1 MASDDR
7 SLKRFSGDGDD
18 PGKDL
23 KKWKQWATA
32 KILTL
37 KDCKEAQQGPWLFTL
52 LDGSAWDAVEH
63 LDIDEL
69 AKAGGAQRIWSVL
82 QARFPEKEPYD
93 QMGEA
98 LGEVFSLSAND
109 GETGKQWAS
118 RVKET
123 FEKCKRK
130 ANTDFPSA
138 AQGWIVLN
146 CAGLSEEQKAIIKA
160 KTQGSLQFDDIA
172 AALRSCFPLYKAG
185 GKARRPLGALVV
197 EEDDSTD
204 GHVSG
209 KKTVEEH
216 DEFFQD
222 VESFLAEHNVLQ
234 SPTEEVSESEA
245 AEALAVSWQER
256 RKEINKTVQS
266 RRFGAGSSFGEGA
279 RRSFKVEVEEL
290 KKRTRCRKCGKV
302 GHWARECRSNRQDW
316 HTPKPGGGSSST
328 SAPSS
333 STAANYVEHEEVQLA
348 EVQLDEDITFVGAT
362 VAFDSSQDEALAA
375 QLVSSPGYGVVD
387 TGCGKTLVGEDT
399 LRELEVLLAKVGRAV
414 RWKND
419 QVSHFRF
426 GNGQQEV
433 SHRAVVIPVGIS
445 KKLGL
450 IEAAVIGGKAPLLLG
465 RPTLEKMQAQLDF
478 NGRCIHLFGG
488 DTSIP
493 MTSNSAGQLLVSIV
507 DFPMKPLS
515 EPFVPLEGEADRS
528 MGSAQDCQN
537 SRVVC
542 DKNPNRKKITL
553 KQKECRCLM
562 AQFRQYEKST
572 EFGVTVAELFSPPR
586 FTLEV
591 QKHGGKGLA
600 FDKKQGWDLL
610 DKNTQEHVDRLLDRA
625 KPSLLIV
632 CPPCTHEGG
641 WENLNQYFRTPLE
654 RAKLIRENRCRL
666 RFCVQQIHKQ
676 IRRGGD
682 FLFEHPLG
690 SRVWNSKELMQL
702 KREFGRFRIDM
713 CRHGLR
719 CPDTN
724 LPIRKATGLM
734 VSREKVKQY
743 FGCCNCTTEHRII
756 EGKLKNGQLVG
767 DFCSRYT
774 EAFVKAVLHAFGEAG
789 VRACLFRP
797 SCESHLVQS
806 SSQECFA
813 GEIEEG
819 GDQEQVVDNQ
829 NPEVR
834 KIQVAVAK
842 LHKNLGHPSTAEL
855 VRIMKHSGATDQA
868 LKVAKTLQCSVCMN
882 HQPPHSALPAN
893 VPQSLEFNHHIG
905 LDVKYL
911 KGWKVN
917 QKVPCVS
924 IIDYGTSLH
933 VMAPIFERETAEIL
947 KGVLRDS
954 WLAWAGPPQHL
965 TTDPAKPNI
974 SDALANF
981 LEGYGIK
988 HHKIAA
994 DAHWQLGKVE
1004 RHGQWFE
1011 KIFDKVCDEC
1021 QPSSA
1026 EAFVDCVMQ
1035 TQCAKNSLIAT
1046 AGASPYQ
1053 LVFGR
1058 NPRIPQDLLQEDVD
1072 LSSSEATLTDQH
1084 FARSQSI
1091 RQSARKAVL
1100 ECQDDRALRLALRA
1114 RPRAHRDFKSG
1125 DWVYYW
1131 RSQKWEQGVLLKHGK
1146 WHGAALV
1153 LGIIGKNVIV
1163 AHRRSILRCA
1173 PEQLRF
1179 ASQEEATVAEFPQ
1192 NELLGIKMLLE
1203 KGQFPKGQFTDLVSQ
1218 GNPPE
1223 PEGVLEPAGE
1233 HERVAQTA
1241 GEIAQEAR
1249 DAVMADPVPE
1259 HEAPPPGDEASN
1271 NIDLGRTY
1279 GPLRRHR
1286 TKKPADPI
1294 TRPPQLQLEDFTE
1307 MMSEVIPRMIDDL
1320 PNMELSS
1327 AREPSPRPEAS
1338 KREAS
1343 TEPAGHVDTKPRIE
1357 DTGDEDLFCEEVL
1370 SAACLSSEHKGPTV
1384 DVLLAAF
1391 LQKKMQKE
1399 IPAVGNDPDVQKE
1412 VDDSKITEWDTMMD
1426 KGAVIIHR
1434 GEKAKKIKSQHPDRF
1449 IGSRFVCTKKV
1460 DEEGVRNKARWCLQG
1475 YTDPDFKNKL
1485 VNGLL
1490 NSPTLSQLA
1499 RSLVLQVLVSKKWTM
1514 CLGDIKGAFL
1524 ESGPIHPQFR
1534 PLFAKQPQGGIPG
1547 VDPSD
1552 VIEVVGNVYG
1562 SNDAPLNWY
1571 RTFDDGVRSLGFQRS
1586 QFDNCLYYL
1595 RNSSGELCGI
1605 MGAHVDDTIVGGF
1618 GPCYDQAIKAL
1629 REKFPYRKWRVGSG
1643 EFCGVHYNQDPI
1655 SKEITYGQSDYARFL
1670 RPIMIS
1676 KERLRNKELEASD
1689 KEVSALRAVNGAINW
1704 LSSQSR
1710 PDLCTQA
1717 SFSQQCFPKPKI
1729 RDLLFANQMI
1739 HRAKQ
1744 YHDVTITVKDIEWER
1759 IAVCFHSDAGFAN
1772 TKAHATQAGYILSFV
1787 DKCLESNQP
1796 SNWSP
1801 FAWKSYRLPRVVS
1814 STLSAEAQ
1822 SFSTASAIAEWMA
1835 LMVAEAKHGFFD
1847 LRSMPQ
1853 VEKTPIVASLKKE
1866 ELVPDLDPIVG
1877 ISDCKSLY
1885 DHLTSMSSVSKVDD
1899 KRVAIDLAILRQ
1911 CVSRTGLKI
1920 RWCPTEL
1927 MLADALTKDQMDPA
1941 DLMRAALHIGE
1952 YQLNKEATILS
1963 LKKKQRDERIQR
1975 RLTLASAQSKEQKF
1989 EAQKG
1994 YNSDCS

>member
-1 MASDDR
+1 MSSDDR

-23 KKWKQWATA
+23 RKWKQWATA

-37 KDCKEAQQGPWLFTL
+37 KDCKEAQQGPWLYTL
-52 LDGSAWDAVEH
+52 LDGAAWDAVEH
-63 LDIDEL
+63 LEIDEL
-69 AKAGGAQRIWSVL
+69 AKAGGAQLIWKVL
-82 QARFPEKEPYD
+82 QQRFPEKEPYD

-109 GETGKQWAS
+109 GETGEQWTS
-118 RVKET
+118 RVRET

-160 KTQGSLQFDDIA
+160 KTQGSLQFDDISA
-172 AALRSCFPLYKAG
+172 AFRSCFPLYKANN
-185 GKARRPLGALVV
+185 KARRPLGALVV
-197 EEDDSTD
+197 EDDGVDSTTT
-204 GHVSG
+204 GS
-209 KKTVEEH
+209 KNIEES
-216 DEFFQD
+216 DDFLND
-222 VESFLAEHNVLQ
+222 VESFLAEHQALQ
-234 SPTEEVSESEA
+234 PSLEEVSEGEA

-266 RRFGAGSSFGEGA
+266 RRFGAGSSYGDGA

-302 GHWARECRSNRQDW
+302 GHWARECRSGRSEWQN
-316 HTPKPGGGSSST
+316 PKSSSGSG
-328 SAPSS
+328 SAPSAS
-333 STAANYVEHEEVQLA
+333 STTAANYVEHEEVQI
-348 EVQLDEDITFVGAT
+348 DEDITFVGAT
-362 VAFDSSQDEALAA
+362 MCLDASQDEALAA
-375 QLVSSPGYGVVD
+375 QLVSSPGFGVVD

-399 LRELEVLLAKVGRAV
+399 LQELEVLLAKVGRSV
-414 RWKND
+414 KWKED

-433 SHRAVVIPVGIS
+433 SRKSVVIPVGIS

-478 NGRCIHLFGG
+478 EGRRIHLFGG
-488 DTSIP
+488 ITSIP
-493 MTSNSAGQLLVSIV
+493 MDTNSAGQLLVSIT
-507 DFPMKPLS
+507 DFPVNNRCAPSL
-515 EPFVPLEGEADRS
+515 PHEGEADRS
-528 MGSAQDCQN
+528 TVGAKDRPDPEN
-537 SRVVC
+537 VPERPGR
-542 DKNPNRKKITL
+542 NPNRKKITL
-553 KQKECRCLM
+553 KQKECRCLV
-562 AQFRQYEKST
+562 AQFRKYELST
-572 EFGVTVAELFSPPR
+572 DFGVTVAELFSPPR
-586 FTLEV
+586 FTLEA

-610 DKNTQEHVDRLLDRA
+610 DSQTQDHVDRLLERS
-625 KPSLLIV
+625 KPALLIV

-666 RFCVQQIHKQ
+666 RFCVQQIQKQ

-690 SRVWNSKELMQL
+690 SRVWSSKEMANL
-702 KREFGRFRIDM
+702 KREYGRHRIDM
-713 CRHGLR
+713 CRYGLK
-719 CPDTN
+719 CPDTG

-734 VSREKVKQY
+734 VSRKEVQNY
-743 FGCCNCTTEHRII
+743 LGCCKCTTEHRVI
-756 EGKLKNGQLVG
+756 EGKLKSGQLVS
-767 DFCSRYT
+767 DFCSQYT
-774 EAFVKAVLHAFGEAG
+774 DSFVKSILNAFGDAG
-789 VRACLFRP
+789 VRACCFRP
-797 SCESHLVQS
+797 TCESHLVQS
-806 SSQECFA
+806 SSQECLV
-813 GEIEEG
+813 GESDEVE
-819 GDQEQVVDNQ
+819 DQAPEVP
-829 NPEVR
+829 NPELR
-834 KIQVAVAK
+834 KIQAAVAK
-842 LHKNLGHPSTAEL
+842 LHKNLGHPSTNEL
-855 VRIMKHSGATDQA
+855 VRIMKHSGATHEA
-868 LKVAKTLQCSVCMN
+868 IKVAQSLQCSVCMN
-882 HQPPHSALPAN
+882 HLSPSSALPAN
-893 VPQSLEFNHHIG
+893 VPHSLEFNHHIG

-917 QKVPCVS
+917 QRIPCVS
-924 IIDYGTSLH
+924 IVDYGTSFQI
-933 VMAPIFERETAEIL
+933 MAPIFERENAELL

-954 WLAWAGPPQHL
+954 WIAWAGPPQNL

-974 SDALANF
+974 SDALAEF
-981 LEGYGIK
+981 LEGNGIK

-1011 KIFDKVCDEC
+1011 KIFDRVCDEC
-1021 QPSSA
+1021 QPSDA
-1026 EAFVDCVMQ
+1026 EAFVDCVLQ

-1058 NPRIPQDLLQEDVD
+1058 NPRIPQDLLQDDVD
-1072 LSSSEATLTDQH
+1072 LSASEAILTDQQ
-1084 FARSQSI
+1084 FARSQEI

-1114 RPRAHRDFKSG
+1114 RPRSHRNFKSG

-1131 RSQKWEQGVLLKHGK
+1131 RSQKWEKGILVKHGK

-1153 LGIIGKNVIV
+1153 LGIIGRNIVV

-1179 ASQEEATVAEFPQ
+1179 ASQDEATVAEFPQ
-1192 NELLGIKMLLE
+1192 NELLGIRMLLE
-1203 KGQFPKGQFTDLVSQ
+1203 KGQFPKGQFTDLVALEH
-1218 GNPPE
+1218 PPE
-1223 PEGVLEPAGE
+1223 PESVVTPNNDHE
-1233 HERVAQTA
+1233 HIAQTA
-1241 GEIAQEAR
+1241 GEIAQESRMAESVDPAPEIESRPR
-1249 DAVMADPVPE
+1249 DV
-1259 HEAPPPGDEASN
+1259 ASSSV
-1271 NIDLGRTY
+1271 DLGRTY

-1286 TKKPADPI
+1286 VKKPADPI
-1294 TRPPQLQLEDFTE
+1294 ARPPQLHLEDFSE
-1307 MMSEVIPRMIDDL
+1307 LMSEVLPKMIDAL
-1320 PNMELSS
+1320 PSMESSS
-1327 AREPSPRPEAS
+1327 AREASPRPEAS

-1343 TEPAGHVDTKPRIE
+1343 VEPEGHVDSKPRVE
-1357 DTGDEDLFCEEVL
+1357 RSDGDEELFCEEVL
-1370 SAACLSSEHKGPTV
+1370 AAACLSSDHKGQNQGHTF
-1384 DVLLAAF
+1384 DVLMAAF
-1391 LQKKMQKE
+1391 LQKKLQKE
-1399 IPAVGNDPDVQKE
+1399 IPAVGNEPAIQAE
-1412 VDDSKITEWDTMMD
+1412 VDASKVTEWDTMLD
-1426 KGAVIIHR
+1426 KGAVIVHK
-1434 GEKAKKIKSQHPDRF
+1434 GDKAKKIKSQHPDRF
-1449 IGSRFVCTKKV
+1449 IGSRFVCAKKV
-1460 DEEGVRNKARWCLQG
+1460 DEEGTRNKARWCLQG

-1524 ESGPIHPQFR
+1524 ESGPIQPQFR
-1534 PLFAKQPQGGIPG
+1534 PLYAKQPQGGIPG
-1547 VDPSD
+1547 VNPED

-1571 RTFDDGVRSLGFQRS
+1571 RTFDEGVRQIGFARS

-1595 RNSSGELCGI
+1595 RSATGELCGV
-1605 MGAHVDDTIVGGF
+1605 MGAHVDDTIVGGA
-1618 GPCYDQAIKAL
+1618 GPEFDQAIKAL
-1629 REKFPYRKWRVGSG
+1629 RERFPYRKWRVGSG
-1643 EFCGVHYNQDPI
+1643 EFCGVHYNQDPQ

-1670 RPIMIS
+1670 RPINIS
-1676 KERLRNKELEASD
+1676 KERLRNKDWEANE

-1744 YHDVTITVKDIEWER
+1744 YHDVTITVKDIDWDR

-1835 LMVAEAKHGFFD
+1835 LMIAEAKHGFFD
-1847 LRSMPQ
+1847 LRSMSQ

-1866 ELVPDLDPIVG
+1866 ECVPDLEPIVG

-1927 MLADALTKDQMDPA
+1927 MLADALTKDNMDPA

-1963 LKKKQRDERIQR
+1963 LKKRQREERIKKRQ
-1975 RLTLASAQSKEQKF
+1975 TFVSAQSKE
-1989 EAQKG
+1989 ET
-1994 YNSDCS
+1994 